1 MKNINKNNYNY
12 SFGQMSFLRYKNQ
25 TKYKK
30 LKNWNKFLNIYNK
43 CQNEA

>member
-30 LKNWNKFLNIYNK
+30 LKNWKIGTNYNK